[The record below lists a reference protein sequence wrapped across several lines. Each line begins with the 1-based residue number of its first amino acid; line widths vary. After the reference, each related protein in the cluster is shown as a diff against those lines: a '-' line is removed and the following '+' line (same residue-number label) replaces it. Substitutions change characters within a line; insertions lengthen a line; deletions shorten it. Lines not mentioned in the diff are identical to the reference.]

1 MLRLLNIEYHKL
13 RHNKSARTITIVYF
27 CLLALIA
34 VLASIKFDFGDVSV
48 RLAEQGGIFNFPFIW
63 HFNLWI
69 AALFKLFL
77 AIVIVSMMANEY
89 THRTLKQN
97 LIDGLSK
104 REFVLSKFL
113 TVVVYAA
120 ASTLFIYMVSLIL
133 GLIFSDYTEIGII
146 FRNHEYVFAYF
157 LKLVAF
163 FSFCLFLGVL
173 VKRSAFALGFLLIW
187 YIIEWVFYWVME
199 SKLPDGS
206 TLHKDITQFFPLM
219 SMQNLIIEPFSRIN
233 VVQSASSQ
241 LGAEFTKSYD
251 VTLLKIAIVSAWTVL
266 FNYWSLLILKKRDL

>member
-1 MLRLLNIEYHKL
+1 M
-13 RHNKSARTITIVYF
+13 
-27 CLLALIA
+27 
-34 VLASIKFDFGDVSV
+34 
-48 RLAEQGGIFNFPFIW
+48 
-63 HFNLWI
+63 
-69 AALFKLFL
+69 
-77 AIVIVSMMANEY
+77 
-89 THRTLKQN
+89 
-97 LIDGLSK
+97 
-104 REFVLSKFL
+104 
-113 TVVVYAA
+113 
-120 ASTLFIYMVSLIL
+120 
-133 GLIFSDYTEIGII
+133 
-146 FRNHEYVFAYF
+146 
-157 LKLVAF
+157 AF

-241 LGAEFTKSYD
+241 VGAEFTKSYD